1 MRSADVIQALE
12 LEPHIEGG
20 YFRRSYTSPLRIST
34 EAGER
39 DSLSSIYY
47 LLDQRSPI
55 GHWHQNRS
63 DILHFHQGGKAIRY
77 HLITPS
83 GELEQHILGPNLL
96 AGEKLQL
103 LVPGGHWKASEL
115 IIDSNALEGE
125 NWGLISEAVNPG
137 FDYADMRLA
146 SEALMR
152 EQYPRIFAEIQHLLK
167 PTFNG

>member
-1 MRSADVIQALE
+1 MHSSDIIQALG

-20 YFRRSYTSPLRIST
+20 YFRRSHTSPLRMTT

-47 LLDQRSPI
+47 LLDYRSPI

-77 HLITPS
+77 HLINLA

-96 AGEKLQL
+96 AGETLQL
-103 LVPGGHWKASEL
+103 IVPGGYWKASEL

-146 SEALMR
+146 NEELMH
-152 EQYPRIFAEIQHLLK
+152 EQYPQIFAEIKHLLK
-167 PTFNG
+167 PTFKS